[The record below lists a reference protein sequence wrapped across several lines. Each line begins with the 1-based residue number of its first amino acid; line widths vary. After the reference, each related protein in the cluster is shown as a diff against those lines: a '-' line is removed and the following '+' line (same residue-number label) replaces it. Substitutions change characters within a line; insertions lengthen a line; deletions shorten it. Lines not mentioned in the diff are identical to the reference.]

1 MCSKVILNKN
11 FYKTIFFI
19 ALVFSF
25 VIAKKIYA
33 SENLHYLSSYYGS
46 LLAGQI
52 AKYNNENKIA
62 SKYYRFANQKNPK
75 NNDILEL
82 SLTSS
87 LLSGDIKLALEDL
100 EKYDN
105 NLSTENSKISQL
117 LKFIKYIKNENY
129 KKALKLL
136 NQNEEIIITT
146 KVQPIIKA
154 WLADS
159 FSKAKSEINQFEYK
173 SDGLVMSDIYFIHLA
188 LINDFYKDKANAIN
202 IFEETLSSG
211 VDNRLRHMF
220 FYKNL
225 IDDKV
230 EENKIIKSF
239 VNKNPSHSFNIYL
252 NKKNLNDFEV
262 TTRKDGISES
272 LFNIAEALYSQR
284 MYDLSIAYCYLSLY
298 LNKSNFINYY
308 LLSQNFIMLQKAE
321 KAISV
326 LQNIPLNSYLG
337 WNSFLKMA
345 DINLNLNH
353 FTKAE
358 NFILQLKKYS
368 SNRVDVHYKLGEIYH
383 NKKDYNKA
391 IKAFNE
397 AISLLKISSEENWY
411 LYYSRGMSYER
422 SNQWEKA
429 EKDFLHALELSPRQP
444 LVLNYLGY
452 TWIDYGINLKKAEN
466 FIREAIKL
474 RPKDGYFIDS
484 LGWAYYRQGKYDLAV
499 LELEKAVGLIP
510 NDPVIN
516 DHLGDALFRAGYYN
530 EAKYQWNRAL
540 LYEPDKEL
548 KDSIEFKLEK
558 GL

>member
-1 MCSKVILNKN
+1 MDSKVILNKN
-11 FYKTIFFI
+11 FYKTIFFFT
-19 ALVFSF
+19 LVFSF

-75 NNDILEL
+75 NSDILEL
-82 SLTSS
+82 SLMSS

-159 FSKAKSEINQFEYK
+159 FSKAKSEIDQFEYK

-188 LINDFYKDKANAIN
+188 LINNFYKDKANAIN
-202 IFEETLSSG
+202 IFEKTLNSG

-239 VNKNPSHSFNIYL
+239 VNKNPSHSFNIYV
-252 NKKNLNDFEV
+252 NKKNLNDFKV
-262 TTRKDGISES
+262 STRKDGISES

-298 LNKSNFINYY
+298 LNKNNFINYY

-337 WNSFLKMA
+337 WNSFLKIA
-345 DINLNLNH
+345 DI
-353 FTKAE
+353 K
-358 NFILQLKKYS
+358 
-368 SNRVDVHYKLGEIYH
+368 
-383 NKKDYNKA
+383 
-391 IKAFNE
+391 
-397 AISLLKISSEENWY
+397 
-411 LYYSRGMSYER
+411 
-422 SNQWEKA
+422 
-429 EKDFLHALELSPRQP
+429 
-444 LVLNYLGY
+444 
-452 TWIDYGINLKKAEN
+452 
-466 FIREAIKL
+466 
-474 RPKDGYFIDS
+474 
-484 LGWAYYRQGKYDLAV
+484 
-499 LELEKAVGLIP
+499 
-510 NDPVIN
+510 
-516 DHLGDALFRAGYYN
+516 
-530 EAKYQWNRAL
+530 
-540 LYEPDKEL
+540 
-548 KDSIEFKLEK
+548 FKFK
-558 GL
+558 